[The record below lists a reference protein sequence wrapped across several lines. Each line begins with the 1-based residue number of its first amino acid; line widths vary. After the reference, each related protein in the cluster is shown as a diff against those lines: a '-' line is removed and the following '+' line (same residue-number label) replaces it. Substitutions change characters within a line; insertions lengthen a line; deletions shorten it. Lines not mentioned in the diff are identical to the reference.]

1 MPLDPRD
8 YKVELSSD
16 ASAKDTPASSPD
28 ARPFVGVQFACCGV
42 YTRIYRSADGSA
54 YRGRCPRCGKAVS
67 FVVGPG
73 GTEARTFIV
82 E

>member
-8 YKVELSSD
+8 YKLELSSD
-16 ASAKDTPASSPD
+16 AGATEASDST
-28 ARPFVGVQFACCGV
+28 ATRPFIGVQFNCCGV
-42 YTRIYRSADGSA
+42 YTRIYRCADGTA
-54 YRGRCPRCGKAVS
+54 YRCRCPRCGKPVN

-73 GTEARTFIV
+73 GTDARTFIV

>member
-8 YKVELSSD
+8 YKVELSGDGSAQD
-16 ASAKDTPASSPD
+16 ASASNSD
-28 ARPFVGVQFACCGV
+28 ARPFIGVQFACCGV
-42 YTRIYRSADGSA
+42 YTRIYRSADGAA
-54 YRGRCPRCGKAVS
+54 YRGRCPRCGKPVN

-73 GTEARTFIV
+73 GTDARTFIV